1 MSSQQSSIFENLG
14 DVLTGMASYAGGS
27 VPAESSTA
35 YTQWVTWIQLTQY
48 DMAKRGFWSR
58 CLVKETITIT
68 VDVDYITLPD
78 DFFKRNGIYVLKVGD
93 EDWNANGNASGQK
106 LMVLK
111 DQVSGAWICKFIG
124 YTPTETVTDAELW
137 YFYNPP
143 VPEDQA
149 DVIWLDGETIMYGAL
164 KEYFRQA
171 RQPGSQDDAR
181 VEYEN
186 RFMEGLNLDELPT
199 PQELSGWNSVYFQK
213 GITPQDEIQMS
224 SASRSRS

>member
-1 MSSQQSSIFENLG
+1 
-14 DVLTGMASYAGGS
+14 
-27 VPAESSTA
+27 
-35 YTQWVTWIQLTQY
+35 
-48 DMAKRGFWSR
+48 
-58 CLVKETITIT
+58 VKETITIT

-124 YTPTETVTDAELW
+124 YTPTETVTTAELW

-143 VPEDQA
+143 VPEDQE